1 MADQLIL
8 PDGVATMVGYDDC
21 IIGICERFGQEPIV
35 AYDRAKVIA
44 KLMEDGMTEEDAEEF
59 FSFNQIGAWWGE
71 TTPCFITLGLVSQEK
86 S

>member
-44 KLMEDGMTEEDAEEF
+44 KLMEDGMTE
-59 FSFNQIGAWWGE
+59 
-71 TTPCFITLGLVSQEK
+71 
-86 S
+86 

>member
-1 MADQLIL
+1 
-8 PDGVATMVGYDDC
+8 
-21 IIGICERFGQEPIV
+21 
-35 AYDRAKVIA
+35 
-44 KLMEDGMTEEDAEEF
+44 MTEEDAEEF